1 MDTHVLIVD
10 DEADLLMSLEYALS
24 REGYRT
30 TTAESG
36 RSALAKVA
44 GSRPDLV
51 ILDLQ
56 LPDLSGIEVCRRM
69 KADPETAGI
78 PVLMLTAKGE
88 EADRVQGLEVGAED
102 YVVKPF
108 SMREFA
114 LRVRAVLRR
123 SADSGEVSGTEK
135 IEFGTLVVDVDA
147 HSAMLSGTEMDLTA
161 LEFKL
166 LLTFLERRGRVQT
179 RETLLRDV
187 WEYEGQVMTRTV
199 DTNVKRLRQ
208 KLAEGGDWIETI
220 RGVGY
225 RFSVK
230 P

>member
-1 MDTHVLIVD
+1 
-10 DEADLLMSLEYALS
+10 
-24 REGYRT
+24 
-30 TTAESG
+30 
-36 RSALAKVA
+36 
-44 GSRPDLV
+44 
-51 ILDLQ
+51 
-56 LPDLSGIEVCRRM
+56 
-69 KADPETAGI
+69 
-78 PVLMLTAKGE
+78 
-88 EADRVQGLEVGAED
+88 
-102 YVVKPF
+102 
-108 SMREFA
+108 
-114 LRVRAVLRR
+114 
-123 SADSGEVSGTEK
+123 
-135 IEFGTLVVDVDA
+135 LVVDVDA